1 MMDADLYV
9 ELDKVLKSFVTI
21 DSYSLAFHIQPFGA
35 SAVKKGEDRGGNS
48 LGISPVNQACIPIS

>member
-9 ELDKVLKSFVTI
+9 ELDKVLKSLVTI

-35 SAVKKGEDRGGNS
+35 SAVKKGEDHRGNRWAF
-48 LGISPVNQACIPIS
+48 LL